1 MFWFARI
8 EHGLRRAGTYRL
20 EYEMSPAVPGRPAL
34 TLAVEL
40 LVAVGPA
47 VGFEIQARLPWIS
60 PRRRV
65 VRGRSCGRLRS
76 DWACESAHACSV
88 GLPCSEQGSA
98 PAVTVICSCMLA
110 VWPLKWCY
118 HGGQP

>member
-47 VGFEIQARLPWIS
+47 VGFDIQARLPWIS
-60 PRRRV
+60 RPAPRGPRPV
-65 VRGRSCGRLRS
+65 VRTAEIRL
-76 DWACESAHACSV
+76 
-88 GLPCSEQGSA
+88 
-98 PAVTVICSCMLA
+98 
-110 VWPLKWCY
+110 
-118 HGGQP
+118 GG

>member
-1 MFWFARI
+1 
-8 EHGLRRAGTYRL
+8 
-20 EYEMSPAVPGRPAL
+20 MSPAVPGRPAL